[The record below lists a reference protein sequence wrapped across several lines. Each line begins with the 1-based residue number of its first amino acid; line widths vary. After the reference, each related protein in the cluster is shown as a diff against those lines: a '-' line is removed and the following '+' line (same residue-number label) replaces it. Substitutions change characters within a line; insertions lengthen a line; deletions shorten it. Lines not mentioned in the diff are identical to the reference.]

1 MHNPCQIWHLDVP
14 VEEDPSTLRE
24 NVCKNYY
31 GALDSHWAR
40 SKVLLRLQQEVN
52 RCVDGLARLGGK
64 MEWHFVILDSYPH
77 ELPFALDEDLR
88 GNFFPRN
95 TCLACTWCFI

>member
-1 MHNPCQIWHLDVP
+1 M
-14 VEEDPSTLRE
+14 
-24 NVCKNYY
+24 
-31 GALDSHWAR
+31 
-40 SKVLLRLQQEVN
+40 N
-52 RCVDGLARLGGK
+52 RCVDGLARLEGK

-77 ELPFALDEDLR
+77 ELPFALDKDLR